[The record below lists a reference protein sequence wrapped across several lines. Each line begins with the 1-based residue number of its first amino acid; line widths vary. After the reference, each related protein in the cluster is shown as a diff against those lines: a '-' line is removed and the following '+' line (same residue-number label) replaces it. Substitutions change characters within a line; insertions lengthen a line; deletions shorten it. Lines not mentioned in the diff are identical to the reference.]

1 MNKIIPLFEQFASIL
16 NRETDNRSRNFA
28 AVNNFGYLLIKDW
41 IYTV

>member
-1 MNKIIPLFEQFASIL
+1 MNNSLRFL